1 MPLRVTCEYKAELKF
16 ELQIPNRDMTPQLY
30 FVFTTTL
37 SVLDKLLWAD
47 FQAFLLGMRFRSW
60 KVIVLDL

>member
-37 SVLDKLLWAD
+37 SVLDKLL
-47 FQAFLLGMRFRSW
+47 
-60 KVIVLDL
+60 